1 MAEGGEDAVLQA
13 YLDEI
18 RQTRLL
24 TPEEERALARRARQ
38 GDQEAF
44 QALVKANLRFVV
56 NVVKRYRRSG
66 VGFLDLINEGNV
78 GLMRAARKFDPERG
92 LRFISYAVW
101 WIRTSL
107 ALYLA
112 RQGGVLAVP
121 AKKLGLVHKMDSI
134 HTSLIGKLG
143 REPTHEELA
152 TAMEVDAGELS
163 RLHNAAKG
171 YVALDKVLF
180 GEAGPAGVLS
190 RIVSS
195 DRLAPVE
202 AALSLDAFREELARL
217 LLRLEEREAKVVRL
231 YFALDEAGGVGLTF
245 KEIGVRIGISREGA
259 RLVFN
264 KALDKLRAMPEL
276 AGLKDYWV

>member
-1 MAEGGEDAVLQA
+1 VAEGGEDAVLQA

-18 RQTRLL
+18 RRTRLL
-24 TPEEERALARRARQ
+24 TPEEEVALARRARQ

-44 QALVKANLRFVV
+44 HGLVRANLRFVV
-56 NVVKRYRRSG
+56 NVVKRYRRAG
-66 VGFLDLINEGNV
+66 VAFLDLINEGNV

-121 AKKLGLVHKMDSI
+121 AKKLGLVHKMDAI
-134 HTSLIGKLG
+134 HTTLTARLG

-152 TAMEVDAGELS
+152 AAMEVDAGELN
-163 RLHNAAKG
+163 RLHSAAKG
-171 YVALDKVLF
+171 YVELDKVLF
-180 GEAGPAGVLS
+180 GEAGPAGGLG
-190 RIVSS
+190 RIVTS

-202 AALSLDAFREELARL
+202 QALSLDAFREELARL
-217 LLRLEEREAKVVRL
+217 LLRLDEREARVVRL
-231 YFALDEAGGVGLTF
+231 YFGLDGSGGEGLTF
-245 KEIGVRIGISREGA
+245 KEIGGRLGISREGA

-264 KALDKLRAMPEL
+264 KALEGLRAMPEL
-276 AGLKDYWV
+276 ERLRDYWV